1 MIWLHYLDAQSQLD
15 SVSLR
20 IMQKIKMGQSVVV
33 FGAGGVGL
41 NIIQACGLHSAYPII
56 AVDMFDNR
64 LELAKKFGATHLVNT
79 RKVDFL
85 SEISKLGL
93 ISALDVFI
101 DNTGNTKIIESGYE
115 IIGPF
120 GKLILVGVPRKGNNI
135 NIFSLPLHF
144 GKEII
149 GSHGGECDP
158 SKDIPRFINLFN
170 EEIAF
175 YKELITKRIK
185 IDNIN
190 QALELMKEGKTA
202 GRIIIDIS

>member
-1 MIWLHYLDAQSQLD
+1 MCTKLETVVITTSITEVKLSKRKAQ
-15 SVSLR
+15 
-20 IMQKIKMGQSVVV
+20 K
-33 FGAGGVGL
+33 
-41 NIIQACGLHSAYPII
+41 
-56 AVDMFDNR
+56 
-64 LELAKKFGATHLVNT
+64 T
-79 RKVDFL
+79 
-85 SEISKLGL
+85 SK
-93 ISALDVFI
+93 LDVFI

-158 SKDIPRFINLFN
+158 SKDIPRFINLFS
-170 EEIAF
+170 EKIAF

-185 IDNIN
+185 LDNIN

-202 GRIIIDIS
+202 GRIIIDISWKQKS